1 MMIKYKLSEVAK
13 DFGPPNKEIS
23 EILGKYLKAPRS
35 NAQAL
40 NEEELDVIF
49 ESLTQSNQIDDIKRV
64 FETANL
70 KKAEEKKPEEKR
82 SLRGKSRTESLRI
95 KSPRTKRAKGSRK
108 RPMRKIPK
116 SPRRSP
122 RAPSLC

>member
-13 DFGPPNKEIS
+13 DFGRPNKEIS

-70 KKAEEKKPEEKR
+70 KKAEEKKPE
-82 SLRGKSRTESLRI
+82 
-95 KSPRTKRAKGSRK
+95 
-108 RPMRKIPK
+108 
-116 SPRRSP
+116 
-122 RAPSLC
+122 